1 MPRFYRQG
9 QSHTP
14 CALRTL
20 ETVDRGKGRYSVR
33 YLCQH
38 FHFHLLEFLGC
49 AIHQGCDR
57 DIVRR
62 MTSEHLPTFAEVATD
77 PERFRKIYTEQLEA
91 AQNSAHEARYVLRK
105 VEIAERE
112 SMDMDDSRVNGA
124 PKPKPKQRTAHPADD
139 VEDEQEPVPVTRKPQ
154 VRDLLR
160 QTPGQEWSVRQISEA
175 LRIENQK
182 SLRVTLDEMARA
194 GTLTKTPD
202 ARYLFEEEGQTT
214 IA

>member
-1 MPRFYRQG
+1 
-9 QSHTP
+9 
-14 CALRTL
+14 
-20 ETVDRGKGRYSVR
+20 
-33 YLCQH
+33 
-38 FHFHLLEFLGC
+38 
-49 AIHQGCDR
+49 
-57 DIVRR
+57 
-62 MTSEHLPTFAEVATD
+62 
-77 PERFRKIYTEQLEA
+77 
-91 AQNSAHEARYVLRK
+91 

-112 SMDMDDSRVNGA
+112 SMDMDESRVNGT
-124 PKPKPKQRTAHPADD
+124 PKPKPKQRTAQPTDE
-139 VEDEQEPVPVTRKPQ
+139 VEDDQEPVPVTRKPQ

>member
-1 MPRFYRQG
+1 
-9 QSHTP
+9 
-14 CALRTL
+14 
-20 ETVDRGKGRYSVR
+20 
-33 YLCQH
+33 
-38 FHFHLLEFLGC
+38 
-49 AIHQGCDR
+49 
-57 DIVRR
+57 

-77 PERFRKIYTEQLEA
+77 PERFRTIYTEQLEA
-91 AQNSAHEARYVLRK
+91 ALSSAYEARYVLRK

-112 SMDMDDSRVNGA
+112 TMEMDDSRANGA
-124 PKPKPKQRTAHPADD
+124 PKPKLRQRTPQSADD

-175 LRIENQK
+175 LGIKNQK

-202 ARYLFEEEGQTT
+202 ARYLVEEEGQTT